1 MIELILIMETR
12 SSNKSDY
19 MYIKSTLD
27 YYYEPRTYGIKKI
40 FATTKSLLIKQ
51 DKKIEKLCNTTER
64 KPVIIVI
71 ADYDQDEPLNDIIT
85 KYCLNK
91 SYDLIWMNS
100 DVEEVYLGEKIKRK
114 DKEKKAI
121 TFQIK
126 KNKLIPKLNNL
137 SETNPL
143 NKSKSSN
150 ILTILDKYL
159 TRKST

>member
-40 FATTKSLLIKQ
+40 FETTKSLLIKQ
-51 DKKIEKLCNTTER
+51 EKKIEKLCNMTER

-91 SYDLIWMNS
+91 FYDLIWMNS
-100 DVEEVYLGEKIKRK
+100 DVEEVYLGEKISRK

-121 TFQIK
+121 AFQIK

-159 TRKST
+159 MRKST

>member
-121 TFQIK
+121 AFQIK

-159 TRKST
+159 TRKSA

>member
-1 MIELILIMETR
+1 
-12 SSNKSDY
+12 

-51 DKKIEKLCNTTER
+51 EKKIEKLCNMTER

-91 SYDLIWMNS
+91 SYALIWMNS
-100 DVEEVYLGEKIKRK
+100 DVEEVYLGEKISRK

-121 TFQIK
+121 AFQIK

-159 TRKST
+159 MRKST

>member
-51 DKKIEKLCNTTER
+51 EKKIEKLCNMTER

-100 DVEEVYLGEKIKRK
+100 DVEEVYLGEKISRK

-121 TFQIK
+121 AFQIK

>member
-51 DKKIEKLCNTTER
+51 EKKIEKLCNMTER

-100 DVEEVYLGEKIKRK
+100 DVEEVYLGEKISRK

-121 TFQIK
+121 AFQIK

-159 TRKST
+159 MRKST

>member
-1 MIELILIMETR
+1 METR

-51 DKKIEKLCNTTER
+51 EKKIEKLCNMTER

-100 DVEEVYLGEKIKRK
+100 DVEEVYLGEKISRK

-121 TFQIK
+121 AFQIK

-159 TRKST
+159 MRKST

>member
-51 DKKIEKLCNTTER
+51 EKKIEKLCNMIER

-100 DVEEVYLGEKIKRK
+100 DVEEVYLGEKISRK

-121 TFQIK
+121 AFQIK

-150 ILTILDKYL
+150 ILVVLDKHL
-159 TRKST
+159 KRKVT

>member
-19 MYIKSTLD
+19 MYIKSPLD

-51 DKKIEKLCNTTER
+51 EKKIEKLCNMTER

-85 KYCLNK
+85 NYCLNK

-100 DVEEVYLGEKIKRK
+100 DVEEVYLGEKISRK

-121 TFQIK
+121 AFQIK

-159 TRKST
+159 MRKST